1 MSVDKIRG
9 YNNQLRAL
17 IDSRDLQNP
26 DIKKYI
32 KTIKVFDI
40 LA

>member
-9 YNNQLRAL
+9 YNNQIRAF
-17 IDSRDLQNP
+17 IDNKDLQNP

-32 KTIKVFDI
+32 KTMKVLI
-40 LA
+40 